1 MLELL
6 KTSQHCAQM
15 DLCTECKNILMLEL
29 TADNACDVFKVA
41 NSLQIEVKFWLAA
54 IQALAFYFYL

>member
-1 MLELL
+1 
-6 KTSQHCAQM
+6 
-15 DLCTECKNILMLEL
+15 MLEL